1 MTQSERERL
10 EALLK
15 KLKEKER
22 PDISIRAQIHSI
34 EELLNAKR

>member
-1 MTQSERERL
+1 MTQSEREKL

-22 PDISIRAQIHSI
+22 PDLSVQAQIHSI
-34 EELLNAKR
+34 EELLKKK